1 MSKDKGNKSLKKAP
15 TPAGHKA
22 PSDYQ
27 ASKSSSGPKNELNPP
42 SNKKK

>member
-1 MSKDKGNKSLKKAP
+1 MSKDKGNKSTKKAP
-15 TPAGHKA
+15 NPAAHKA

-27 ASKSSSGPKNELNPP
+27 TSKTSGGIKNEFSPS